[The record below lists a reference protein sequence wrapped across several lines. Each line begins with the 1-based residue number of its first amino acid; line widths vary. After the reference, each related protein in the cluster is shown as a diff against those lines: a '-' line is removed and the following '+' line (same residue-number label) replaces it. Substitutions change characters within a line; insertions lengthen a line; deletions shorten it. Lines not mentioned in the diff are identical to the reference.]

1 MPFKV
6 FSRNV
11 LYDVSRMR
19 SMIHNDRSG
28 GIHSM
33 KILYLHIGTTKTA
46 TTSIQRFLEQNNE
59 VLKTKG
65 YIYPA
70 SQHIYQ
76 NVNARRNGHFL
87 VKNVTKSGGGRDHD
101 LENQY
106 LEEGYCMIA
115 GLMENYD
122 NVILSDEAI
131 WHTSSYQYTDLFK
144 DLKNRALQDGYQV
157 KIIVYLRR
165 QDAFYLSRW
174 NQAVKQ
180 NFGADA
186 RMTCDQYMEESLKK
200 DGKILNYAKK
210 LDDIAAVFGKEHM
223 IVRRYEPDSWLDGSV
238 ICDFMHAIGLPVS
251 EEFLPLAENVNLRL
265 GKNETELKRIINSNA
280 DLSKKEV
287 TYLGK
292 YLQRQTKTHVEKND
306 TCMLSADEVQEF
318 LAPYE
323 TVNEY
328 VAQTYIKDGK
338 RLFHT
343 EIDHSP
349 KWNADNDE
357 MLESVVT
364 FFTSVMIDLDRR
376 IQEQDRKIQQQ
387 ERTIAE
393 MKQEQAH
400 FRKRVLMFI
409 GKVKHPVRTIWHK
422 VWNEPNNDSKQ
433 EGE

>member
-1 MPFKV
+1 
-6 FSRNV
+6 
-11 LYDVSRMR
+11 
-19 SMIHNDRSG
+19 
-28 GIHSM
+28 M

-70 SQHIYQ
+70 SQHTYQ

-101 LENQY
+101 LENKY

-174 NQAVKQ
+174 NQAVKE

-210 LDDIAAVFGKEHM
+210 LDDIAAVFGKEHV

-238 ICDFMHAIGLPVS
+238 ICDFMHAVGLPVS

-287 TYLGK
+287 TCLGK

-376 IQEQDRKIQQQ
+376 IQEQERRIQQQ

-422 VWNEPNNDSKQ
+422 VWNESNNDSKQ